1 MTPPAAAVERLGR
14 TGRTRV
20 ADLLPAADAEA
31 LHGLLA
37 GGPVDWQRA
46 IETPGDVEVP
56 VALFEAQPVEEQIRI
71 LSKVHGEARA
81 GFQFIFDRWRIDVGG
96 QPSPAAPDLLAGL
109 HRRFNS
115 PEFLAFARALTG
127 EDRIAYVDA
136 QATRF
141 LPGHFLNRHSD
152 QLDRAGRLYAYVLNL
167 CPRWRIEWGGL
178 LQFLDDDGDVTET
191 LTPGFNTLNLFR
203 VPQPHAVSMVSPFA
217 GAPRLSI
224 TGWWRAFPPDPA
236 A

>member
-1 MTPPAAAVERLGR
+1 MIPPAAAVERLVG

-20 ADLLPAADAEA
+20 ADLLPAAEATA
-31 LHGLLA
+31 LHALLDH
-37 GGPVDWQRA
+37 GPVDWQRA

-56 VALFEAQPVEEQIRI
+56 VALFEAQPIEEQIRI
-71 LSKVHGEARA
+71 MSRVHAEARD

-96 QPSPAAPDLLAGL
+96 QASPAAPALLADL

-127 EDRIAYVDA
+127 DDRIAYVDA

-167 CPRWRIEWGGL
+167 CPRWRVEWGGL
-178 LQFLDDDGDVTET
+178 LQFLDDEGDVTET

-224 TGWWRAFPPDPA
+224 TGWWRAFPPEPVT
-236 A
+236 

>member
-1 MTPPAAAVERLGR
+1 MIPPAAAVGRLVD

-20 ADLLPAADAEA
+20 ADLLPAAEATA
-31 LHGLLA
+31 LHALLDH
-37 GGPVDWQRA
+37 GPVDWQRA

-56 VALFEAQPVEEQIRI
+56 VALFEAQPIEEQIRI
-71 LSKVHGEARA
+71 MSRVHAEARDS
-81 GFQFIFDRWRIDVGG
+81 FQFIFDRWRIDVGG
-96 QPSPAAPDLLAGL
+96 QASPAAPALLADL

-115 PEFLAFARALTG
+115 PEFVAFARALTG
-127 EDRIAYVDA
+127 DDRIAYVDA

-167 CPRWRIEWGGL
+167 CPRWRVEWGGL
-178 LQFLDDDGDVTET
+178 LQFLNDEGDVTET

-224 TGWWRAFPPDPA
+224 TGWWRAFPPEPVT
-236 A
+236 

>member
-1 MTPPAAAVERLGR
+1 MIPPAAAVGRLVG

-20 ADLLPAADAEA
+20 ADLLPAAEA
-31 LHGLLA
+31 TALNALLDH
-37 GGPVDWQRA
+37 GPVDWQRA

-56 VALFEAQPVEEQIRI
+56 VALFEAQPIEEQIRI
-71 LSKVHGEARA
+71 MSRVHAEARD

-96 QPSPAAPDLLAGL
+96 QASPAAPALLADL

-127 EDRIAYVDA
+127 DDRIAYVDA

-167 CPRWRIEWGGL
+167 CPRWRVEWGGL
-178 LQFLDDDGDVTET
+178 LQFLDDEGDVTET

-224 TGWWRAFPPDPA
+224 TGWWRAFPPEPVT
-236 A
+236 

>member
-1 MTPPAAAVERLGR
+1 VIPPAAAVERLVG

-20 ADLLPAADAEA
+20 ADLLPAAEATA
-31 LHGLLA
+31 LHALLDH
-37 GGPVDWQRA
+37 GPVDWQRA

-56 VALFEAQPVEEQIRI
+56 VALFEAQPIEEQIRI
-71 LSKVHGEARA
+71 MSRVHAEARD

-96 QPSPAAPDLLAGL
+96 QASPAAPALLADL

-115 PEFLAFARALTG
+115 PEFVAFARALTG
-127 EDRIAYVDA
+127 DDRIAYVDA

-167 CPRWRIEWGGL
+167 CPHWRVEWGGL
-178 LQFLDDDGDVTET
+178 LQFLDDEGDVTET

-224 TGWWRAFPPDPA
+224 TGWWRAFPPEPVT
-236 A
+236 

>member
-1 MTPPAAAVERLGR
+1 MIPPAAAVERLGR

-31 LHGLLA
+31 LHALLA

-71 LSKVHGEARA
+71 LSKVHGEARD

-178 LQFLDDDGDVTET
+178 LLMHDAQGHGADALV
-191 LTPGFNTLNLFR
+191 PGFNRLNLFS
-203 VPQPHAVSMVSPFA
+203 VPQMHSVSEVTRA
-217 GAPRLSI
+217 AAYRRYSI
-224 TGWWRAFPPDPA
+224 TGWLRS
-236 A
+236 

>member
-1 MTPPAAAVERLGR
+1 MTPPAAAVERLSR

-20 ADLLPAADAEA
+20 ADLLPAAEAEA

-56 VALFEAQPVEEQIRI
+56 VAVFEAQPVGEQIRI
-71 LSKVHGEARA
+71 LSKVHGEARD

-96 QPSPAAPDLLAGL
+96 RPSPAAPDLLADL

-127 EDRIAYVDA
+127 DDRIAYVDA

-178 LQFLDDDGDVTET
+178 LQFLDDDGDVAET
-191 LTPGFNTLNLFR
+191 LTPGFNALNLFR

>member
-1 MTPPAAAVERLGR
+1 MSDIWVKKIAEDVIGGSPLEKGKRYLHPEDGLIEAKPGKTIDYGWVAQKIAAIVGEWD
-14 TGRTRV
+14 V
-20 ADLLPAADAEA
+20 
-31 LHGLLA
+31 
-37 GGPVDWQRA
+37 RA
-46 IETPGDVEVP
+46 I
-56 VALFEAQPVEEQIRI
+56 A
-71 LSKVHGEARA
+71 
-81 GFQFIFDRWRIDVGG
+81 FDRWRIDVGG
-96 QPSPAAPDLLAGL
+96 QASPAAPALLADL

-115 PEFLAFARALTG
+115 PEFVAFARALTG
-127 EDRIAYVDA
+127 DDRIAYVDA

-167 CPRWRIEWGGL
+167 CPRWRVEWGGL
-178 LQFLDDDGDVTET
+178 LQFLDDEGDVTET

-224 TGWWRAFPPDPA
+224 TGWWRAFPPEPVT
-236 A
+236 

>member
-1 MTPPAAAVERLGR
+1 MTPPAAAVERLSR

-31 LHGLLA
+31 LHALLA

-71 LSKVHGEARA
+71 LSKVHGEARD

-96 QPSPAAPDLLAGL
+96 QPSPVAPDLLADL

-127 EDRIAYVDA
+127 DDRIAYIDA

-178 LQFLDDDGDVTET
+178 LQFLDDDGDVAET

-203 VPQPHAVSMVSPFA
+203 VPRPHAVSMVSPFA

-224 TGWWRAFPPDPA
+224 TGWWRAFPPDPVA
-236 A
+236 

>member
-1 MTPPAAAVERLGR
+1 VIPPAAAVGRLVG

-20 ADLLPAADAEA
+20 ADLLPAAEATA
-31 LHGLLA
+31 LHALLDH
-37 GGPVDWQRA
+37 GPVDWQRA

-56 VALFEAQPVEEQIRI
+56 VALFEAQPIEEQIRI
-71 LSKVHGEARA
+71 MSRVHAEARDS
-81 GFQFIFDRWRIDVGG
+81 FQFIFDRWRIDVGG
-96 QPSPAAPDLLAGL
+96 QASPAAPALLADL

-115 PEFLAFARALTG
+115 PEFVAFARALTG
-127 EDRIAYVDA
+127 DDRIAYVDA

-167 CPRWRIEWGGL
+167 CPRWRVEWGGL
-178 LQFLDDDGDVTET
+178 LQFLDDEGDVTET

-224 TGWWRAFPPDPA
+224 TGWWRAFPPEPVT
-236 A
+236 